1 MEETSSADDDDDDSC
16 AAIFLR
22 HGPLP
27 LSLFCFR
34 QKSQDG
40 SQKWQKIHIG
50 GSSRVCQDSSMLLII
65 IIITQLSSLSRMED
79 SAVFTRVA

>member
-1 MEETSSADDDDDDSC
+1 MEETCSADDDDDEDSC

-65 IIITQLSSLSRMED
+65 IIITQLSELFRMED
-79 SAVFTRVA
+79 N